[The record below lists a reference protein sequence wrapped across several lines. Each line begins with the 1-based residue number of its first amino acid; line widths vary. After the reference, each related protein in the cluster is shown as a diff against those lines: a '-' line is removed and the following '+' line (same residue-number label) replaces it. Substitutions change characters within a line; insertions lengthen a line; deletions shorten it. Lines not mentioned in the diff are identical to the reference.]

1 MKTRNSPYFMV
12 GISILAV
19 YLIIERFVQPIDPLI
34 AIPVLLLSIVLILS
48 DAVRRRLKNRK

>member
-19 YLIIERFVQPIDPLI
+19 YLIIERFVQPIDTLI
-34 AIPVLLLSIVLILS
+34 AIPVLLLSIVLILT

>member
-34 AIPVLLLSIVLILS
+34 AIPVLLLSIVLILT

>member
-34 AIPVLLLSIVLILS
+34 AIPVLLLSIVLILT
-48 DAVRRRLKNRK
+48 DAVSRRLKNRK

>member
-19 YLIIERFVQPIDPLI
+19 YLIIERSVQPIDPLI
-34 AIPVLLLSIVLILS
+34 AIPVLLLSIVLILT